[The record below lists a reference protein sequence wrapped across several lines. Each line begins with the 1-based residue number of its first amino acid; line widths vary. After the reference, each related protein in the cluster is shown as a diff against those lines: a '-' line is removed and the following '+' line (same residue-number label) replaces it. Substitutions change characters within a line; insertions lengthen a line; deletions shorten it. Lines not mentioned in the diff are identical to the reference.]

1 MAEEKNSAQKKS
13 GERKSSRRRRD
24 SDGKKP
30 SRREQERGSNER
42 LTGAKLA
49 QRARQ
54 ELSEI
59 TGLEPESVTSLERGE
74 DGWLVTVELLELSRI
89 PDTDDIL
96 GSYEAELDESGEL
109 LAYRR
114 LRRYPRSQS
123 GAEQGIETG

>member
-1 MAEEKNSAQKKS
+1 MAEEKKSAQKKS
-13 GERKSSRRRRD
+13 GERKSSRRRRE

-30 SRREQERGSNER
+30 SREKQERGSNER
-42 LTGAKLA
+42 LSGAKLA